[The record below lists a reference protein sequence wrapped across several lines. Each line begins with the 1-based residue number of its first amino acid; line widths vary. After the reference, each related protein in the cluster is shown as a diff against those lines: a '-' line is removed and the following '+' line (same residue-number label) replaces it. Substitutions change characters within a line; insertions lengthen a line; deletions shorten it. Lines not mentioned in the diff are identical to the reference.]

1 MMWKKL
7 MKDKMAV
14 ICIVL
19 LLIITLAGIFAPVIS
34 SYDPTEGDIIKKFAK
49 PSFQHILGTDYLGR
63 DTFTRL
69 IYGVRTTLFL
79 SVLTMIPTI
88 LIGLT
93 IGMVSGYFRGA
104 VDEFLM
110 RVCDI
115 MMSFPG
121 QVMILAIVGALGPGI
136 RNVVIANVIVKWM
149 WYARMIR
156 GNVIRQN
163 DRNYILFSRTVGAGS
178 WYILK
183 KHIIPAIL
191 PELVVLITLDVG
203 WMILSISSLSFLGLG
218 VQAPTPEWGAMLNEA
233 RSVIG
238 TKPEQMIA
246 PGMAILATVAAFNFL
261 GDSFRDMFSP
271 KEVGN

>member
-1 MMWKKL
+1 MWKKL

-14 ICIVL
+14 ACIVL
-19 LLIITLAGIFAPVIS
+19 LTVITLAGIFAPMIS
-34 SYDPTEGDIIKKFAK
+34 SYSPTEGDIIKKFAK
-49 PSFQHILGTDYLGR
+49 PSLSNLLGTDYLGR

-69 IYGVRTTLFL
+69 VYGVRTTLFL

-88 LIGLT
+88 LTGLVIGV
-93 IGMVSGYFRGA
+93 VSGYFRGA

-136 RNVVIANVIVKWM
+136 RNVVIANVVVKWM

-163 DRNYILFSRTVGAGS
+163 DRNYILFSRTAGAGN

-191 PELVVLITLDVG
+191 PELIVLITLDIG

-238 TKPEQMIA
+238 TKPEQMLA
-246 PGMAILATVAAFNFL
+246 PGLAILMTVAAFNFL
-261 GDSFRDMFSP
+261 GDSFRDAFSP
-271 KEVGN
+271 KEVED